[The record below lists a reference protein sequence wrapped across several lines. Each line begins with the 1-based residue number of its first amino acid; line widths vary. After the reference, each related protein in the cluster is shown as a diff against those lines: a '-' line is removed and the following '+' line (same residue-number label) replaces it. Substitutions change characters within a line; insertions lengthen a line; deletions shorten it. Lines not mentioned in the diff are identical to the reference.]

1 MSEAKKILAMIVV
14 AVLAAPLLSQEP
26 KPTPEMQRLSRFFV
40 GSWSTNEKHE
50 PGAIAPNGGIGKG
63 SEKVALGP
71 GGMSLI
77 SDYKASDPSGKF
89 DAHTIMWWD
98 AKEQAYRSLEC
109 RNRSAAAGCEAGLWR
124 WEGSDLVSED
134 EEGIK
139 MGWTDFTPTSRSF
152 YMDASTDG
160 GPMKRV
166 MTIKYTKSGGK

>member
-1 MSEAKKILAMIVV
+1 MSEAKKILAMIV
-14 AVLAAPLLSQEP
+14 ATVLATPLLSQEP
-26 KPTPEMQRLSRFFV
+26 KPTPEMQRLSRLFV

-50 PGAIAPNGGIGKG
+50 PGGIVPKGGIGKG

-77 SDYKASDPSGKF
+77 SDYRASDPKGKF
-89 DAHTIMWWD
+89 WAHTILWWD

-109 RNRSAAAGCEAGLWR
+109 RNRLAAGCETGLWR
-124 WEGSDLVSED
+124 WEGNDLVSD
-134 EEGIK
+134 KEGWM

-160 GPMKRV
+160 RPMKRV
-166 MTIKYTKSGGK
+166 MTIIYTKSGGK